1 MGNSV
6 DDFFTNLEKKELAGN
21 KFVTWYGE
29 LYFEFHRGT
38 YTTQSNNKK
47 GNRRAEIM
55 MRDLEMLA
63 TYASIKADFKYPKQD
78 IDDMWED
85 ICLMH
90 FHDCLPGTCIEMVY
104 RDTDRIYAALF
115 KKGTTIIKEAANALG
130 LGENQGADTSAPVAV
145 NTHGWKRT
153 EVVKVPK
160 PFANPTTTAQSADAE
175 SVYAIIECD
184 AFGVAAPLAGAG
196 AAPEVRA
203 FQTEDG
209 SFVMQNDNLKVTIS
223 DGVITSLI
231 FIPQNREVIA
241 HGKKANQLV
250 MFDDKPLYWQAWD
263 VEVYH
268 LQTRQILSP
277 SSVEILEAGPVRA
290 AIMVETKISTNSW
303 IKTVVSLDA
312 AVGGAGTYVAFECE
326 IEWREKMKFLKAEFP
341 VDVVNTEATY
351 ETQYGLLKRPTH
363 YNTSWDMAKFEVCC
377 QKWADLSE
385 HNFGVSILNDCKYG
399 FATAGDTMRLSLI
412 RSPKAPDANADMGR
426 HTFRYAMYPHT
437 GQVTRDTVHAAAD
450 FNNPLRLYYVP
461 VAKAVAS
468 VAKACD
474 CVGTISIQGDSSI
487 VIDAIKRGEDDER
500 ISVGGL
506 PTRKG
511 ESVVVRMYESLG
523 GRTCTV
529 LRTKLPVKR
538 VFKVNLLEDD
548 LEELLFQV
556 VEVNGTEYCDVEV
569 KMRAFEVQTIR
580 LQL

>member
-6 DDFFTNLEKKELAGN
+6 DDFFANLEKQELAGN

-29 LYFEFHRGT
+29 LYFELHRGT

-63 TYASIKADFKYPKQD
+63 TYASIRAHFKYPKQD

-104 RDTDRIYAALF
+104 RDTDRMYAALF
-115 KKGTTIIKEAANALG
+115 KKGATIIKEAANALG
-130 LGENQGADTSAPVAV
+130 LGEDQGADTAAPVAV
-145 NTHGWKRT
+145 NTHGWRRT
-153 EVVKVPK
+153 EVVEIPK
-160 PFANPTTTAQSADAE
+160 RFATPGTTTAQPAGAE
-175 SVYAIIECD
+175 TVLAIIECD
-184 AFGVAAPLAGAG
+184 AYGVTAPLALTDAT
-196 AAPEVRA
+196 PKVRV
-203 FQTEDG
+203 FQTGDG

-268 LQTRQILSP
+268 LQTGQTLSP
-277 SSVEILEAGPVRA
+277 SSVEVLEAGPIRA
-290 AIMVETKISTNSW
+290 AIMVETQISTDSW
-303 IKTVVSLDA
+303 IKTTVSLDA
-312 AVGGAGTYVAFECE
+312 AVGSAGTYVAFDCE

-363 YNTSWDMAKFEVCC
+363 YNTTWDMAKFEVCC
-377 QKWADLSE
+377 QRWADLSE

-426 HTFRYAMYPHT
+426 HTFRYAIYPHA
-437 GQVTRDTVHAAAD
+437 GQVSRDTVHAAAD

-461 VAKAVAS
+461 APAAS
-468 VAKACD
+468 VAKARD
-474 CVGTISIQGDSSI
+474 HVGTISIQGDSSI
-487 VIDAIKRGEDDER
+487 VVDAIKRGEDDER

-511 ESVVVRMYESLG
+511 ESVVVRMYECLG
-523 GRTCTV
+523 GRTGAV
-529 LRTKLPVKR
+529 LRTKLPVKK

-548 LEELLFQV
+548 LEELPFEV
-556 VEVNGTEYCDVEV
+556 VEVNGTDYCDVEV
-569 KMRAFEVQTIR
+569 KMRAFEVQTVR